1 MYAIVSIAG
10 QQMKVAE
17 NDSVIVHRLN
27 ANEGDTVE
35 FDQVMMIENN
45 GKVNIGSPVISGA
58 MVSATVVNHLRGDK
72 VIIFKKKRR
81 KTYQKQ
87 TGHRQDLTKIQIK
100 GIKA

>member
-17 NDSVIVHRLN
+17 NDSVIVHRLD

-35 FDQVMMIENN
+35 FDQVMMIDNN
-45 GKVNIGSPVISGA
+45 GKVNVGSPVISGA
-58 MVSATVVNHLRGDK
+58 KVSATVVNHLRGDK